1 MHGVGKFDLP
11 DGGLTT
17 IGDQAFA
24 KCSALQRF
32 DVTEAVAYIGDFAF
46 SGCKSFT
53 SFTVPDSVYSFGNGA
68 LRGCD
73 SLTELTVPFLGNSR
87 GYESYI
93 AYTFGATNRFSDGKN
108 YLPSSLATVNVTGG
122 NVIDS
127 YAFNGCSDIIEIN
140 LPQTIDTIG
149 ANAFAA
155 CALLKESNIPV
166 GVTTIG
172 ERAFNGCSALT
183 ELIVPRGVTSIGL
196 DAFGGCTALK
206 KLTVPFVGGTADAYS
221 YLEYVFGKQD
231 IWTDGNVYVPSS
243 LESVEVTAAT
253 RLGSYA
259 FANCAGVREISL
271 PDSLLNIG
279 SHALPI
285 VTP

>member
-1 MHGVGKFDLP
+1 M
-11 DGGLTT
+11 
-17 IGDQAFA
+17 
-24 KCSALQRF
+24 
-32 DVTEAVAYIGDFAF
+32 
-46 SGCKSFT
+46 
-53 SFTVPDSVYSFGNGA
+53 
-68 LRGCD
+68 
-73 SLTELTVPFLGNSR
+73 
-87 GYESYI
+87 
-93 AYTFGATNRFSDGKN
+93 
-108 YLPSSLATVNVTGG
+108 
-122 NVIDS
+122 
-127 YAFNGCSDIIEIN
+127 
-140 LPQTIDTIG
+140 PQTIDTIG

-279 SHALPI
+279 SHAFADW
-285 VTP
+285 